1 MQTIWVENLA
11 DPRLAD
17 YRNVRD
23 ADLRRH
29 RGVFMAEGRFVVER
43 LLADSR
49 FDADSL
55 FLTPRA
61 WEAIR
66 PALAKRSQ
74 TAPIYLAKQEVF
86 NEIVGFDMH
95 RGCLAAGRIGKELRP
110 EELVATFAPGASL
123 LVVLEG
129 LTNTENIGNV
139 FRNALAFGVAG
150 VLLCPRSCDPLYR
163 KAIRVSMGSSLTV
176 PFARFADWPGSLAGL
191 RSAGYQLIGLDL
203 AEDAVPFA
211 SLSSSIDLG
220 ERVALILG
228 TEGKGLSTSTL
239 KHVDHSV
246 RIPMAS
252 GVDSLNVATASGIV
266 LQFLHARLQRHPRP
280 QRYPKLGRTGAAP
293 AGRSGVAS

>member
-1 MQTIWVENLA
+1 MQTIWVENLD

-23 ADLRRH
+23 ADLRRS

-43 LLADSR
+43 LVGNSR
-49 FDADSL
+49 FRADSL

-61 WEAIR
+61 CEAIR
-66 PALAKRSQ
+66 PVLERLPQ
-74 TAPIYLAKQEVF
+74 TAPVYLAKQEVF

-95 RGCLAAGRIGKELRP
+95 RGCLAAGRIGVETRP
-110 EELVATFAPGASL
+110 EELIATSPEGASL

-129 LTNTENIGNV
+129 LTNTENMGNV
-139 FRNALAFGVAG
+139 FRNALAFEAAG

-163 KAIRVSMGSSLTV
+163 KAIRVSMGSTLTL
-176 PFARFADWPGSLAGL
+176 PFARFDGWPDSLTSL

-203 AEDAVPFA
+203 AEDAIPLSAV
-211 SLSSSIDLG
+211 SSSIDLG

-228 TEGKGLSTSTL
+228 TEGKGLSRETL
-239 KHVDHSV
+239 EYVDHSL
-246 RIPMAS
+246 RIPMAP

-266 LQFLHARLQRHPRP
+266 LQFLHARLNEPR
-280 QRYPKLGRTGAAP
+280 
-293 AGRSGVAS
+293 GRSRVAR

>member
-1 MQTIWVENLA
+1 MQTIWVEDLA

-23 ADLRRH
+23 ADLRRS

-43 LLADSR
+43 LLTDSR

-55 FLTPRA
+55 LLTPRA

-66 PALAKRSQ
+66 PALAKRPQ
-74 TAPIYLAKQEVF
+74 TAPIYVAKQEVF

-95 RGCLAAGRIGKELRP
+95 RGCLAAGRIGEEARPAELIAGLP
-110 EELVATFAPGASL
+110 QGPSL

-129 LTNTENIGNV
+129 LTNTENVGNV

-163 KAIRVSMGSSLTV
+163 KAIRVSMGSTLTV
-176 PFARFADWPGSLAGL
+176 PFARFDDWADSLAGL
-191 RSAGYQLIGLDL
+191 RSAGYQLIGLDPS
-203 AEDAVPFA
+203 EDAVSLSA
-211 SLSSSIDLG
+211 LSSSIELG

-228 TEGKGLSTSTL
+228 TEGKGLCAGTL
-239 KHVDHSV
+239 EHVDHSL
-246 RIPMAS
+246 RIPMAP

-266 LQFLHARLQRHPRP
+266 LQFLHARLNAQLHARLHAGQRHAELKRP
-280 QRYPKLGRTGAAP
+280 
-293 AGRSGVAS
+293 GVVR

>member
-1 MQTIWVENLA
+1 MQTIWVEDLA

-23 ADLRRH
+23 ADLRRS

-43 LLADSR
+43 LLTDSR

-55 FLTPRA
+55 LLTPRA

-66 PALAKRSQ
+66 PALAKRPQ
-74 TAPIYLAKQEVF
+74 TAPIYVAKQEVF

-95 RGCLAAGRIGKELRP
+95 RGCLAAGRIGVEARPAELIAGLP
-110 EELVATFAPGASL
+110 QGPSL

-129 LTNTENIGNV
+129 LTNTENVGNV

-163 KAIRVSMGSSLTV
+163 KAIRVSMGSTLTV
-176 PFARFADWPGSLAGL
+176 PFARFDDWPDSLAGL
-191 RSAGYQLIGLDL
+191 RSAGYQLIGLDPS
-203 AEDAVPFA
+203 EDAVSLSA
-211 SLSSSIDLG
+211 LSSSIELG

-228 TEGKGLSTSTL
+228 TEGKGLCAGTL
-239 KHVDHSV
+239 EHVDHSL
-246 RIPMAS
+246 RIPMAP

-266 LQFLHARLQRHPRP
+266 LQFLHARLNAQLHARLHAGQRHAELKRP
-280 QRYPKLGRTGAAP
+280 
-293 AGRSGVAS
+293 GVVR